1 MQPTTNTQPSTAT
14 KGVVIHEGRAT
25 PLTRR
30 RNSAAAIKPPANGS
44 QARARNEKKADCI
57 ASCWLCH
64 RHQIK
69 ERAAMTCSATIVA
82 PILDFK
88 REARRQTSD
97 TTNGIQM

>member
-1 MQPTTNTQPSTAT
+1 MQPATSTQPSTAT
-14 KGVVIHEGRAT
+14 NGVFIHEGSTT

-30 RNSAAAIKPPANGS
+30 RISAAAIKPPANGS
-44 QARARNEKKADCI
+44 QALARNEKKADSI

-69 ERAAMTCSATIVA
+69 ERAAMVWSATIVA

-88 REARRQTSD
+88 PEARRQTSD